1 MQPSDPE
8 RSLMQGWPEGA
19 ENQWLQQPMRPAFSK
34 ANVGKEGTLGTQVGT
49 ISVNFLW
56 LRLVADNSRA

>member
-1 MQPSDPE
+1 
-8 RSLMQGWPEGA
+8 MQGWPEGA

-34 ANVGKEGTLGTQVGT
+34 ANVGKEGTLGTQAGS
-49 ISVNFLW
+49 ISINFLW